1 MPFAGHGTRFGWAAL
16 CREPWH
22 LAGVYGTRR
31 QADAKARELG
41 EAYKVVYGE
50 QRIGSNEFIVHQRL
64 ARRRARSTA
73 FHVSSH

>member
-1 MPFAGHGTRFGWAAL
+1 MSFAGHKSRFGWAAL

-31 QADAKARELG
+31 QADAKTRELG

-50 QRIGSNEFIVHQRL
+50 QRIGSDEFIVRESLAGRL
-64 ARRRARSTA
+64 APSSASRSP
-73 FHVSSH
+73 SG